1 MLLFSLS
8 TKLKFM
14 MCTKTNPH
22 LIKCVVGI
30 AIMAICVVISASL
43 YFGYGGGAEAKIEMN
58 GDKNKS
64 IVQQSAGLHLIEVNN
79 SGDCKGS
86 WSYAEYAVVLLVFLL
101 ILKCSHLCHYCVLT
115 KRLVNNKVAKERI
128 QMKDLN
134 KPPTDVVIVPG
145 I

>member
-1 MLLFSLS
+1 
-8 TKLKFM
+8 
-14 MCTKTNPH
+14 
-22 LIKCVVGI
+22 
-30 AIMAICVVISASL
+30 MAICVVISASL

-86 WSYAEYAVVLLVFLL
+86 WSYAEYAVVLLVFVI
-101 ILKCSHLCHYCVLT
+101 ILKCSHLCHHCIWT
-115 KRLVNNKVAKERI
+115 KKLVKSKVAKERI
-128 QMKDLN
+128 QMQKDLD
-134 KPPTDVVIVPG
+134 KQPTDIVIVPG

>member
-30 AIMAICVVISASL
+30 AIMAICVVISTSL
-43 YFGYGGGAEAKIEMN
+43 YFGIGGGAEAKITMK

-134 KPPTDVVIVPG
+134 KPPNDVVIIPG